1 MAEPTKKKNK
11 GRHAPSLALVGDN
24 LQPNIKK
31 PTESDAHTGQK
42 ILTFWTQHPTEPR
55 LVDLNE
61 FATGRKR
68 EELPAKSR
76 KGWAGD
82 YSGRPEL
89 IAQLQPFIEQEWM
102 FYGRLTVRQAL
113 SSLRAWWRVLD
124 EAERVPGEASKLK
137 VSRLNGV
144 EELHELYY
152 AVSRR
157 LNIDIKQH
165 TQFMRL
171 ANLRRQHVGLPTLY
185 WPSPGDDRKD
195 TDAPTHWE
203 MEAIRHKLKHGW
215 FAVLDRW
222 EHADRNPADLSSWKK
237 FSNSTQWK
245 DHAHSIYRAVI
256 ELVNDPL
263 PTMAQIATA
272 IGYQKKVDWMWP
284 LGPLQA
290 GLYPTGEDVRYAFH
304 IALLYSGWNVQTLLD
319 LDVTGRFVEEHPTN
333 PEYHLV
339 YGFKNRGD
347 SEHFCLGR
355 TKRTDSIGTILR
367 TIVDRTKPL
376 RREVRKELICVR
388 KSLRKDKQN
397 SELIDRKI
405 ELTLTLKSPWLF
417 ADPMGRGVR
426 RLTNSNVNTEFQT
439 TFLRRI
445 IIELNKSQPE
455 DRKVRESIT
464 PSDFRDAYIGFAYEF
479 SNYSILAAKVAA
491 THRQATTTQRY
502 LRHKAWRAHS
512 ASKVRHLSTEMW
524 TEIQIYRQVDP
535 AVLRAKMDFGSVSDI
550 ERERLKVYRHGR
562 TRIGVGCRDFKNPP
576 ADISPEHVEG
586 SGCRVQR
593 CNLCRKN
600 RILYDDSYDHISRR
614 QAELEDIRDKIP
626 VTAWSQSSFP
636 EELEMVE
643 QDLELFDAGLVQ
655 DRLNFWRTEIR
666 SGRHTPI
673 TMEGAY
679 A

>member
-1 MAEPTKKKNK
+1 MAEPTKKQNK
-11 GRHAPSLALVGDN
+11 GRHAPSLALIGAN
-24 LQPNIKK
+24 PQKTTKK
-31 PTESDAHTGQK
+31 TTGPDIDAEPER
-42 ILTFWTQHPTEPR
+42 LSFWTQHPTEPR
-55 LVDLNE
+55 LVNLDE

-89 IAQLQPFIEQEWM
+89 IAQLRPFIEQEWM

-124 EAERVPGEASKLK
+124 EAERVPGEGSKLQ
-137 VSRLNGV
+137 VSRLIGA
-144 EELHELYY
+144 EGLHELHY
-152 AVSRR
+152 AISRR

-171 ANLRRQHVGLPTLY
+171 VNLWRQHVSLPTLY
-185 WPSPGDDRKD
+185 WPSPSDDRKD

-203 MEAIRHKLKHGW
+203 METIRHKLKHGW
-215 FAVLDRW
+215 FAALDRW
-222 EHADRNPADLSSWKK
+222 EHADRNPADLWSWKK
-237 FSNSTQWK
+237 HPHPAQWK
-245 DHAHSIYRAVI
+245 EHAHSIYRAVI

-263 PTMAQIATA
+263 PAMAQIAAA

-304 IALLYSGWNVQTLLD
+304 IGLLYSGWNVQTLLD

-355 TKRTDSIGTILR
+355 TKRTDSIGTMLR
-367 TIVDRTKPL
+367 TIVERTKPL

-388 KSLRKDKQN
+388 RRLRKDKQN
-397 SELIDRKI
+397 TELLERRV

-426 RLTNSNVNTEFQT
+426 RLTNSNVNTEFRT

-445 IIELNKSQPE
+445 IREVNEHQPE

-512 ASKVRHLSTEMW
+512 ASKVRQLSTEMW
-524 TEIQIYRQVDP
+524 TEIQIHRQVDP
-535 AVLRAKMDFGSVSDI
+535 VILRAKMDFGSVSDI
-550 ERERLKVYRHGR
+550 ERERLKVYRQGR
-562 TRIGVGCRDFKNPP
+562 TRIGVGCRDFRNPP

-593 CNLCRKN
+593 CNLCRTN

-626 VTAWSQSSFP
+626 VPAWSQSSFP

-643 QDLELFDAGLVQ
+643 QDLELFDAGLVD
-655 DRLNFWRTEIR
+655 DRLKFWRAEIR

-673 TMEGAY
+673 TMEGSY